1 MISKFFKLIS
11 IYSLTLCFQT
21 ICIPNSL
28 AQVDFDEKNI
38 ANYFSGS
45 VSLNNNNNFQAVKYF
60 NSTKNLKNTHENFN
74 RNYIISLVLD
84 GKVSK
89 SISELKSTSE
99 QKYSNFFNL
108 NLILILEEIKRNNF
122 DKAKAKL
129 INLEKFEQ
137 DGKLEFVLY
146 RTIKRYTELF
156 LNKKT
161 SKNDINE
168 LGNIGEITNAFEKCY
183 LGEMDTE
190 KSFINLINSD
200 DGDFSRYL
208 FFYVNYL
215 ISNGKFEL
223 AKKHVLKVNF
233 LNSNLITAQTK
244 QWILEENYKD
254 FSKIFSCKNHNHLIS
269 EFLYLIAN
277 LYSSEG
283 YYMESNFYL
292 KLSHYMNPRFNFN
305 LSLLLDNYLEIN
317 KIKEA
322 KEIINKFKEKNES
335 YYWYGLKQQANI
347 ISDKEG
353 EKKAFEFIKSKFN
366 KINNPNIKL
375 KYDLANFA
383 KNSKLY
389 EISIKYYSEILKELD
404 NQSNL
409 YAKILYRRGGSY
421 ERIGNY
427 KKADDDLL
435 NSLNINSN
443 DPYVMNYLGYSWL
456 ERNINIKEAFILL
469 EKANKK
475 KKDDPY
481 ITDSIGWAY
490 YLTGNFNKAEKF
502 LRKAVLLMPDDPIV
516 NDHYGDILW
525 KLNRKIEARYFWKSV
540 LKLEETEEEM
550 RNKIKQKLIIGLED
564 A

>member
-11 IYSLTLCFQT
+11 IYSLTLCFQI

-89 SISELKSTSE
+89 SVSELKATSE

-540 LKLEETEEEM
+540 LKLEETEAEM

>member
-11 IYSLTLCFQT
+11 IYSLTLCFQ
-21 ICIPNSL
+21 IVCIPNSL

-45 VSLNNNNNFQAVKYF
+45 VSLNNNDNFQAVKYF

-89 SISELKSTSE
+89 SVSELKSTSE

-317 KIKEA
+317 KIKESE
-322 KEIINKFKEKNES
+322 EIINKFKEKNES

-404 NQSNL
+404 SQSNL

-540 LKLEETEEEM
+540 LKLEETEAEM
-550 RNKIKQKLIIGLED
+550 TNKIKQKLIIGLED

>member
-11 IYSLTLCFQT
+11 IYSLTLCFQI

-45 VSLNNNNNFQAVKYF
+45 VSLNNNDNFQAVKYF

-89 SISELKSTSE
+89 SVSELKSTSE

-540 LKLEETEEEM
+540 LKLEETEAEM

>member
-11 IYSLTLCFQT
+11 IYSLTLCFQ
-21 ICIPNSL
+21 IVCIPNSL

-89 SISELKSTSE
+89 SVSELKATSE

-190 KSFINLINSD
+190 KSFINLINSE

-215 ISNGKFEL
+215 ISNGKLEL
-223 AKKHVLKVNF
+223 AKKHVQKVNF

-254 FSKIFSCKNHNHLIS
+254 FSKIFSCKNHNHLIG
-269 EFLYLIAN
+269 EFLYLISN

-292 KLSHYMNPRFNFN
+292 NLSHYMNPRFNFN

-540 LKLEETEEEM
+540 LKLEETEAEM

>member
-11 IYSLTLCFQT
+11 IYSLTLCFQ
-21 ICIPNSL
+21 IVCIPNSL

-45 VSLNNNNNFQAVKYF
+45 VSLNNNDNFQAVKYF
-60 NSTKNLKNTHENFN
+60 NFTKNLKNTHENFN
-74 RNYIISLVLD
+74 LNYIISLVLE

-89 SISELKSTSE
+89 SVSELKSTSE

-215 ISNGKFEL
+215 ISNEKFEL

-540 LKLEETEEEM
+540 LKLEETEAEM

>member
-11 IYSLTLCFQT
+11 IYSLTLCFQ
-21 ICIPNSL
+21 IVCIPNSL

-45 VSLNNNNNFQAVKYF
+45 VSLNNNDNFKAVKYF

-89 SISELKSTSE
+89 SVSELKATSE

-215 ISNGKFEL
+215 ISNEKFEL

-421 ERIGNY
+421 ERIGDY
-427 KKADDDLL
+427 KKADHDLL

-540 LKLEETEEEM
+540 LKLEETEAEM

>member
-21 ICIPNSL
+21 ICITNSL

-45 VSLNNNNNFQAVKYF
+45 VSLNNNNNFQAVKFF

-89 SISELKSTSE
+89 SVSELKSTSE

-122 DKAKAKL
+122 DKAKVKL

-137 DGKLEFVLY
+137 NGKLEFVLY

-215 ISNGKFEL
+215 ISNEKFEL

-292 KLSHYMNPRFNFN
+292 NLSHYMNPRFNFN

-456 ERNINIKEAFILL
+456 ERNKNIKEAFILL

-540 LKLEETEEEM
+540 LKLEETEAEM

>member
-11 IYSLTLCFQT
+11 IYSLTLCFQI

-45 VSLNNNNNFQAVKYF
+45 VSLNNNDNFQAVKYF
-60 NSTKNLKNTHENFN
+60 NFTKNLKNTHENFN

-89 SISELKSTSE
+89 SVSELKSTSE

-108 NLILILEEIKRNNF
+108 NLILILEEIKRKNF

-129 INLEKFEQ
+129 VNLKKFEQ
-137 DGKLEFVLY
+137 DGKLEYVLY

-215 ISNGKFEL
+215 ISNEKFEL

-456 ERNINIKEAFILL
+456 ERNKNIKEAFILL

-540 LKLEETEEEM
+540 LKLKETEEEM

>member
-21 ICIPNSL
+21 ICITNSL

-38 ANYFSGS
+38 SDYFSGS
-45 VSLNNNNNFQAVKYF
+45 VSLNNNNNFQAVKFF

-74 RNYIISLVLD
+74 LNYIISLVLD
-84 GKVSK
+84 GKVSR
-89 SISELKSTSE
+89 SVTELKSTNE
-99 QKYSNFFNL
+99 LKYSNFFNL

-122 DKAKAKL
+122 QKAKEKL

-137 DGKLEFVLY
+137 NGKLEFVLY

-161 SKNDINE
+161 SKNDISE

-190 KSFINLINSD
+190 KSFINIINSN

-215 ISNGKFEL
+215 ISNGKLEL

-244 QWILEENYKD
+244 QWVLEENYKD

-269 EFLYLIAN
+269 ELLYLIAN

-292 KLSHYMNPRFNFN
+292 NLSHYMNPRFNFN

-502 LRKAVLLMPDDPIV
+502 LRKAVMLMPDDPIV

-540 LKLEETEEEM
+540 LKLEETEAEM

>member
-11 IYSLTLCFQT
+11 IYSLTLCFQ
-21 ICIPNSL
+21 IVCIPNSL

-45 VSLNNNNNFQAVKYF
+45 VSLNNNDNFQAVKYF
-60 NSTKNLKNTHENFN
+60 NFTKNLKNTHENFN

-89 SISELKSTSE
+89 SVSELKATSE
-99 QKYSNFFNL
+99 QNYSNFFNL

-516 NDHYGDILW
+516 NDHYGDVLW
-525 KLNRKIEARYFWKSV
+525 QLNRKMQAKYFWKSV
-540 LKLEETEEEM
+540 LEFEDTDDKMREDIQNKLL
-550 RNKIKQKLIIGLED
+550 NGPSKI
-564 A
+564 

>member
-11 IYSLTLCFQT
+11 IYSLTLCFQ
-21 ICIPNSL
+21 IVCIPNSL

-38 ANYFSGS
+38 ASYFSGS
-45 VSLNNNNNFQAVKYF
+45 VSLNNNDNFQAVKYF

-89 SISELKSTSE
+89 SVSELKATSE

-540 LKLEETEEEM
+540 LKLKETEAEM

>member
-11 IYSLTLCFQT
+11 IYSLTLCFHT
-21 ICIPNSL
+21 LCISNSL

-45 VSLNNNNNFQAVKYF
+45 VSLNNNDNFQAVKYF

-89 SISELKSTSE
+89 SVSELKSTSE

-215 ISNGKFEL
+215 ISNEKFEL

-389 EISIKYYSEILKELD
+389 EISIKYYSEILKKLD

-540 LKLEETEEEM
+540 LKLEETEAEM
-550 RNKIKQKLIIGLED
+550 RNKIKQKLIIGLKD

>member
-11 IYSLTLCFQT
+11 IYSLTLCFQ
-21 ICIPNSL
+21 IVCITNSL

-45 VSLNNNNNFQAVKYF
+45 VSLNNNDNFQAVKYF
-60 NSTKNLKNTHENFN
+60 NFTKNLKNTHENFN

-89 SISELKSTSE
+89 SVSELKATSE

-215 ISNGKFEL
+215 ISNEKFEL

-502 LRKAVLLMPDDPIV
+502 LRKAVLLMPDDPTV

-525 KLNRKIEARYFWKSV
+525 KLNRKIEARYFWKNV
-540 LKLEETEEEM
+540 LKLEETEAEM

>member
-11 IYSLTLCFQT
+11 IYSLTLCFQI

-89 SISELKSTSE
+89 SVSELKSTSE

-540 LKLEETEEEM
+540 LKLEETEAEM
-550 RNKIKQKLIIGLED
+550 RNKIKQKLITGLED

>member
-11 IYSLTLCFQT
+11 IYSLTLCFQI

-45 VSLNNNNNFQAVKYF
+45 VSLNNNDNFQAVKYF

-89 SISELKSTSE
+89 SVSELKSTSE

-161 SKNDINE
+161 SKNDINK

-215 ISNGKFEL
+215 ISNEKFEL

-404 NQSNL
+404 SQSNL

-540 LKLEETEEEM
+540 LKLEETEAEM
-550 RNKIKQKLIIGLED
+550 TNKIKQKLIIGLED

>member
-11 IYSLTLCFQT
+11 IYSLTLCFQI

-89 SISELKSTSE
+89 SVSELKATSE

-233 LNSNLITAQTK
+233 LNSNLITTQTK

-353 EKKAFEFIKSKFN
+353 EKKAFEFIQSKFN

-469 EKANKK
+469 EEANKK
-475 KKDDPY
+475 KRM
-481 ITDSIGWAY
+481 IHT
-490 YLTGNFNKAEKF
+490 
-502 LRKAVLLMPDDPIV
+502 
-516 NDHYGDILW
+516 
-525 KLNRKIEARYFWKSV
+525 
-540 LKLEETEEEM
+540 
-550 RNKIKQKLIIGLED
+550 
-564 A
+564 

>member
-11 IYSLTLCFQT
+11 IYSLTLCFQI

-89 SISELKSTSE
+89 SVSELKSTSE

-122 DKAKAKL
+122 NKAKAKL

-317 KIKEA
+317 KIKES

-540 LKLEETEEEM
+540 LKLEETDAEM

>member
-89 SISELKSTSE
+89 SVSELKSTSE

-540 LKLEETEEEM
+540 LKLEETEAEM

>member
-11 IYSLTLCFQT
+11 IYSLTLCFQI

-89 SISELKSTSE
+89 SVSELKSTSE

-215 ISNGKFEL
+215 ISNEKFEL

-540 LKLEETEEEM
+540 LKLEETEAEM

>member
-11 IYSLTLCFQT
+11 IYSLTLCFQ
-21 ICIPNSL
+21 IVCIPNSL

-45 VSLNNNNNFQAVKYF
+45 VSLNNNDNFQAVKYF

-89 SISELKSTSE
+89 SVSELKATSE

-540 LKLEETEEEM
+540 LKLEETEAEM

>member
-11 IYSLTLCFQT
+11 IYSLTLCFQI

-89 SISELKSTSE
+89 SVSELKATSE

-215 ISNGKFEL
+215 ISNEKFEL

-292 KLSHYMNPRFNFN
+292 NLSHYMNPRFNFN

-540 LKLEETEEEM
+540 LKLEETEAEM

>member
-11 IYSLTLCFQT
+11 IYSLTLCFQI

-215 ISNGKFEL
+215 ISNEKFEL

-540 LKLEETEEEM
+540 LKLEETEAEM

>member
-11 IYSLTLCFQT
+11 IYSLTLCFQ
-21 ICIPNSL
+21 IVCITNSL

-45 VSLNNNNNFQAVKYF
+45 VSLNNNDNFQAVKYF
-60 NSTKNLKNTHENFN
+60 NFTKNLKNTHENFN

-89 SISELKSTSE
+89 SVSELKATSE

-156 LNKKT
+156 LNKQT

-168 LGNIGEITNAFEKCY
+168 LGNVGEITNAFEKCY

-215 ISNGKFEL
+215 ISNEKFEL

-525 KLNRKIEARYFWKSV
+525 KLNRKIEARYFWKNV
-540 LKLEETEEEM
+540 LKLEETEAEM

>member
-11 IYSLTLCFQT
+11 IYSLTLCFQ
-21 ICIPNSL
+21 IVCITNSL

-60 NSTKNLKNTHENFN
+60 NFTKNLKNTHENFN

-89 SISELKSTSE
+89 SVSELKATSE

-215 ISNGKFEL
+215 ISNEKFEL

-292 KLSHYMNPRFNFN
+292 NLSHYMNPRFNFN

-421 ERIGNY
+421 ERIGDY
-427 KKADDDLL
+427 KKADHDLL

-525 KLNRKIEARYFWKSV
+525 KLNRKIEARYFWKNV
-540 LKLEETEEEM
+540 LKLEETEAEM

>member
-11 IYSLTLCFQT
+11 IYSLTLCFQ
-21 ICIPNSL
+21 IVCITNSL

-45 VSLNNNNNFQAVKYF
+45 VSLNNNDNFQAVKYF
-60 NSTKNLKNTHENFN
+60 NFTKNLKNTHENFN

-89 SISELKSTSE
+89 SVSELKATSE

-215 ISNGKFEL
+215 ISNEKFEL

-540 LKLEETEEEM
+540 LKLEETEAEM

>member
-11 IYSLTLCFQT
+11 IYSLTLCFQI

-89 SISELKSTSE
+89 SVSELKATSE

-161 SKNDINE
+161 SKNDINK

-215 ISNGKFEL
+215 ISNEKFEL

-404 NQSNL
+404 SQSNL

-475 KKDDPY
+475 KRDDPY

-550 RNKIKQKLIIGLED
+550 RNKIKQKLIIGLKD

>member
-11 IYSLTLCFQT
+11 IYSLTLCFQI

-84 GKVSK
+84 GKVAK
-89 SISELKSTSE
+89 SVSELKATSE

-215 ISNGKFEL
+215 ISNEKFEL

-475 KKDDPY
+475 KRM
-481 ITDSIGWAY
+481 IHT
-490 YLTGNFNKAEKF
+490 
-502 LRKAVLLMPDDPIV
+502 
-516 NDHYGDILW
+516 
-525 KLNRKIEARYFWKSV
+525 
-540 LKLEETEEEM
+540 
-550 RNKIKQKLIIGLED
+550 
-564 A
+564 

>member
-11 IYSLTLCFQT
+11 IYSLTLCFQI

-89 SISELKSTSE
+89 SVSELKATSE

-254 FSKIFSCKNHNHLIS
+254 FPKIFSCKNHNHLIS

-540 LKLEETEEEM
+540 LKLEETEAEM